1 VAVID
6 ATPKLG
12 QLVRM
17 ASARVLSASTS
28 ANDRAELEWLN
39 QLRVGDPLTFE
50 RIFRAYYAS
59 LCDFAHSYV
68 RCHETAEEI
77 VQDLF
82 SWIWDRRFTL
92 EMPHGMRLW
101 LFTAVRNRSL
111 NVIRDRRLE
120 FSAHERYAL
129 DALSQRPAA
138 DPADAALSAGELSAA
153 AARTVALMTPRC
165 REAFTLIRL
174 QHMSYADAAHV
185 MGISPKTVEIHMT
198 RAIAILRAALAP
210 WLMP

>member
-1 VAVID
+1 MM
-6 ATPKLG
+6 
-12 QLVRM
+12 R
-17 ASARVLSASTS
+17 ARVLSASTS
-28 ANDRAELEWLN
+28 ERDRAELESLE
-39 QLRVGDPLTFE
+39 QLRVGDPKAFE
-50 RIFRAYYAS
+50 HMFRAHYAP

-82 SWIWDRRFTL
+82 CWIWDRRFTL
-92 EMPHGMRLW
+92 DMPCGVRLW

-120 FSAHERYAL
+120 LSAHKRYAL
-129 DALSQRPAA
+129 DARSERRAE
-138 DPADAALSAGELSAA
+138 PADALVSEAELSAV

-165 REAFTLIRL
+165 REAFTLVRL
-174 QHMSYADAAHV
+174 QHLSYADTAHV

-198 RAIAILRAALAP
+198 RAIGILRAALAP
-210 WLMP
+210 WLMN